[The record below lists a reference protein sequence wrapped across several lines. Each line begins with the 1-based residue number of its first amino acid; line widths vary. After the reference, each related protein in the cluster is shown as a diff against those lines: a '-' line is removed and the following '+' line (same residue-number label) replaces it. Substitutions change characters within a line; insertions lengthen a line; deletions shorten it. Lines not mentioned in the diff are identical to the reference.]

1 MGDEKKEHRHQ
12 VVHLSNSDKAF
23 IIAMAMITWAFIA
36 GFGFY
41 IIKLVVAGTGV

>member
-12 VVHLSNSDKAF
+12 VVHLSSCDKIF
-23 IIAMAMITWAFIA
+23 IIAMAMITWGFIA

-41 IIKLVVAGTGV
+41 IVRLIVAGM